1 MDLTTTNFIFFF
13 LITFIFYWFAPLKYR
28 KYILGASSLTFI
40 LSWGLEALII
50 FLISVLI
57 DYKSAIKISMF
68 KRGDFQRKLYLYF
81 AILSNLLLWGS
92 YKWLG
97 LYEGKNL
104 LIPIGL
110 SYYSF
115 QSLGYTI
122 SVYWNRLT
130 PCRSFS
136 DFLLFNAFFPQLS
149 AGPIERAE
157 NILPQISS
165 LKSFDYTMLKKG
177 LFLLGLGYFKKLVVA
192 DRLFFYYL
200 EYSQHPGNFYGL
212 EYLFLMYGGFILIYF
227 DISGYADIARGLGS
241 CFGIKIADNFDRP
254 YLAQNPT
261 DIWNR
266 WHISV
271 TSWMRDFVYF
281 PIMMKTRNVQ
291 VSLLI
296 VYIFFGFWHAINI
309 GFIYLGLYW
318 GFLHICYEILRKK
331 NIIPMLKPW
340 VNRILFFNSLVLG
353 GVFIAP
359 IPIMDNISTLP
370 NVLKIVENLDL
381 YKLFN
386 TDYIIIIIG
395 TLIILTVEKFEKKI
409 LKFGGSFTLAYL
421 LIFMTIVLRYKE
433 SHLFF
438 YFRM

>member
-1 MDLTTTNFIFFF
+1 MDLTTTKFLFFF
-13 LITFIFYWFAPLKYR
+13 TITFILYWALPSKSR
-28 KYILGASSLTFI
+28 KYLLTGASLLFI
-40 LSWGLEALII
+40 LSWGIEGLLI
-50 FLISVLI
+50 FGVSVVI
-57 DYKSAIKISMF
+57 DFICAIQIGKYKKGNC
-68 KRGDFQRKLYLYF
+68 KRKLYLYF
-81 AILSNLLLWGS
+81 AIFSNLLLWGS

-122 SVYWNRLT
+122 SVYWNRFEPT
-130 PCRSFS
+130 KNFT
-136 DFLLFNAFFPQLS
+136 DFILFNAFFPQLS

-165 LKSFDYTMLKKG
+165 LKNFDYSMLKKG

-192 DRLFFYYL
+192 DRLIFYYL
-200 EYSQHPGNFYGL
+200 EYSNHPHDFYGL
-212 EYLFLMYGGFILIYF
+212 EYLFLMYAGFILLYF
-227 DISGYADIARGLGS
+227 DVSGYADIARGLGA
-241 CFGIKIADNFDRP
+241 CFGIKIANNFDRP
-254 YLAQNPT
+254 YMAQNPT

-271 TSWMRDFVYF
+271 TTWMRDYIYF
-281 PIMMKTRNVQ
+281 PIMMKTRNIPL
-291 VSLLI
+291 SLFA

-318 GFLHICYEILRKK
+318 GLLHIIYEALRRRSW
-331 NIIPMLKPW
+331 IPKFNPW
-340 VNRILFFNSLVLG
+340 LNRILFFNSLVLG

-359 IPIMDNISTLP
+359 ISVIDNISTLP
-370 NVLKIVENLDL
+370 NVLNIMDNLDL
-381 YKLFN
+381 YKLLN
-386 TDYIIIIIG
+386 TDYLIIVLG
-395 TLIILTVEKFEKKI
+395 TILVLAFEKYEKKILGLGGSFTWGYLLIILT
-409 LKFGGSFTLAYL
+409 
-421 LIFMTIVLRYKE
+421 IVFRYKE